1 MLFGLLC
8 SAFHGREGENKKKK
22 VQKTAFWVGNSHC
35 FSIPGN
41 RSRERQV
48 THYCVMHAFEH
59 TVCWRGQEGEKTC
72 ENCVLG
78 GEFSFV
84 FNPGKQV
91 PGAPSDALLRYAC
104 VSAHCVLE
112 RQRGRKNVQKTA
124 FWVRNFHF
132 FSMPGNRSRE
142 GQVAHY

>member
-1 MLFGLLC
+1 MRLSTLRTGKGKGVQKLRLGRHFSTTVSVLKLAERRSSDRFCMLFGLLC

-59 TVCWRGQEGEKTC
+59 TVCWRGQEGEK
-72 ENCVLG
+72 NVR
-78 GEFSFV
+78 
-84 FNPGKQV
+84 K
-91 PGAPSDALLRYAC
+91 LRFGWGILIC
-104 VSAHCVLE
+104 F
-112 RQRGRKNVQKTA
+112 Q
-124 FWVRNFHF
+124 
-132 FSMPGNRSRE
+132 SRE
-142 GQVAHY
+142 TGPGSAK